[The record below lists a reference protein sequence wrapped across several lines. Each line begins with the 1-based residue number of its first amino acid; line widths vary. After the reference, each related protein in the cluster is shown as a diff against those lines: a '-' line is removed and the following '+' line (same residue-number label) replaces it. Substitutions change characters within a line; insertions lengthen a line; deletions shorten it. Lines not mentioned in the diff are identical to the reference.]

1 MKKSVFNRSTILGT
15 ALFLLSLGISAQQ
28 EVSKEYSK
36 EYTAGE
42 NTELELSNRYGDVTI
57 RTSDDNKVVI
67 NVKVMVRYPNREKA
81 ERLLSYIDVEFT
93 ESPELI
99 KAQTVIDDKFSFNG
113 WGGDSRK
120 FRIDY
125 NVTMPENMSLE
136 LYNRYGNTELDDLSG
151 YVDVDIKYGNLNAGR
166 LTRGAEKPRNRIS
179 LAYGKASVDEA
190 GWLDVYLRYCGDFN
204 LPEAQA
210 LLLDSKYSHITLG
223 TVNSLVADSRYDSNF
238 RIDNINNLVID
249 QGYSNVDIGSL
260 SKKLMLTAGY
270 GSFSSD
276 RVADDFESLEIDTR
290 YASVTLG
297 IDESAD
303 YSLDAKLSYGG
314 IRFNDENF
322 NVKRRIVENTSTE
335 LVGTVGDDESPESS
349 VKIRSSYA
357 TIKLYR

>member
-1 MKKSVFNRSTILGT
+1 MKKSVFKRSTILGT
-15 ALFLLSLGISAQQ
+15 ALFLLTLGISAQE
-28 EVSKEYSK
+28 EVTKEYSK

-67 NVKVMVRYPNREKA
+67 KVKVMVRYPNREKA

-93 ESPELI
+93 ESPDLI
-99 KAQTVIDDKFSFNG
+99 NARTVIDDKFSFSG
-113 WGGDSRK
+113 WGGESRR

-125 NVTMPENMSLE
+125 NVTMPENMNLE
-136 LYNRYGNTELDDLSG
+136 LYNRYGDTELDDLSG
-151 YVDVDIKYGNLNAGR
+151 FVDVDIKYGNLRAGK
-166 LTRGAEKPRNRIS
+166 LTRGPEKPWNKIS
-179 LAYGKASVDEA
+179 LAYGKASLEEA
-190 GWLDVYLRYCGDFN
+190 GWLDVYLRYCTDFN
-204 LPEAQA
+204 LPESQA
-210 LLLDSKYSHITLG
+210 LLLDSRYSRITLG

-238 RIDNINNLVID
+238 RISNINNLVID

-260 SKKLMLTAGY
+260 AKKLVLTAGY
-270 GSFSSD
+270 GSFTSD
-276 RVADDFESLEIDTR
+276 NVPDNFESLEVETR
-290 YASVTLG
+290 YANVTLG

-303 YSLDAKLSYGG
+303 YNLDAKLSYGG

-335 LVGTVGDDESPESS
+335 IVGTVGDEESPESS

-357 TIKLYR
+357 TIRLYR